1 MGGSGSA
8 WACSGPGFALC
19 SSGGWRRGSA
29 PQISLSPVF
38 RPRLCSPT
46 ASTSAQACFFLASCS
61 LASFGFHSGRLPALP
76 KNPLQEICLLPPNN
90 ANVLLG
96 LLRQLQCLPLRDPGK
111 EDKTGPCSS
120 VPSATTPTGP
130 RTHSRATWGPDKSIG
145 FACKGTEL
153 KPETPS
159 DVLRSFL
166 SV

>member
-19 SSGGWRRGSA
+19 SSGGWRRGFSTPDI
-29 PQISLSPVF
+29 PQPSVQAKAVFPHSLY
-38 RPRLCSPT
+38 LCPGLFLPGLLLS
-46 ASTSAQACFFLASCS
+46 CFFRLS
-61 LASFGFHSGRLPALP
+61 LWKAPSSS
-76 KNPLQEICLLPPNN
+76 KKPLQEICLLPPNN

-96 LLRQLQCLPLRDPGK
+96 LLRQLQYLSLRDPGK

-130 RTHSRATWGPDKSIG
+130 RTHSRATWGPDKSLG